1 MGRKSR
7 SKREFRAEVQ
17 AEMSRPRTRWEFVKE
32 GIAFGIGMAVLL
44 SLLVT
49 LHSLARGTFHYE
61 EYGVSTWAIVG
72 AYCVAGA
79 SAGPLVGLLRGSAM
93 RRSRAVMLG
102 VAGGVIVYGVVA
114 IVLSGQ
120 PGNQPSR
127 RSWWVPWSA
136 VSPDGGGPTRTIRGG
151 PSRRA
156 PAMAMRS
163 SA

>member
-1 MGRKSR
+1 
-7 SKREFRAEVQ
+7 
-17 AEMSRPRTRWEFVKE
+17 MSRPRTRWEFVKE

-114 IVLSGQ
+114 IVLFWPAREPAVAALVVGSLVGGLTGWRWSD
-120 PGNQPSR
+120 PNDPWRAVAEGTRHGDAILRVSR
-127 RSWWVPWSA
+127 RRSA
-136 VSPDGGGPTRTIRGG
+136 ARNRT
-151 PSRRA
+151 
-156 PAMAMRS
+156 
-163 SA
+163 